1 MSEPLIAFVHQP
13 QNIVVPPVNQADGV
27 ALWTDRMARGL
38 RQDHSIICY
47 SRRGPSQPES
57 SVLHGIEYRRIGW
70 GYDRYLR
77 AGRALDELGLL
88 PPQRS
93 FFASALYFRH
103 YGQQVATDLQS
114 VGAEIIHVQNFSQ
127 FVPWI
132 RRRNPRAKVVL
143 HMHAD
148 WLAELDRRWLQPRL
162 EAADAIVCC
171 SGYYANGIRGA
182 WPQFGSRVH
191 VVYNGAAP
199 EELTEI
205 GERSLRL
212 EEARRILFVGRVVPD
227 KGLHILIEA
236 FNGLVEELP
245 HAELAIVGPIPMI
258 ARASL
263 AIHTSTEPMV
273 RELAKFG
280 GARFDRYLRSRLTPA
295 AAKRVTITGEV
306 PRRELL
312 HHYRDSDLLVLP
324 SILPEGFGIPIVEA
338 ACWEIPTVA
347 TRRGGMPEVI
357 VNGETGCLVEAGDAA
372 GLRAAMANLLKDDA
386 RRRKM
391 GQAARART
399 LELFTWSKI
408 AKQLRD
414 VYEGL

>member
-1 MSEPLIAFVHQP
+1 
-13 QNIVVPPVNQADGV
+13 
-27 ALWTDRMARGL
+27 
-38 RQDHSIICY
+38 
-47 SRRGPSQPES
+47 
-57 SVLHGIEYRRIGW
+57 
-70 GYDRYLR
+70 
-77 AGRALDELGLL
+77 
-88 PPQRS
+88 
-93 FFASALYFRH
+93 
-103 YGQQVATDLQS
+103 
-114 VGAEIIHVQNFSQ
+114 
-127 FVPWI
+127 
-132 RRRNPRAKVVL
+132 
-143 HMHAD
+143 
-148 WLAELDRRWLQPRL
+148 
-162 EAADAIVCC
+162 
-171 SGYYANGIRGA
+171 
-182 WPQFGSRVH
+182 

-205 GERSLRL
+205 GERSPRL
-212 EEARRILFVGRVVPD
+212 EEPRRILFVGRVVPD

-280 GARFDRYLRSRLTPA
+280 GARFDRYLRSCLTPA

-306 PRRELL
+306 SRKELL

-338 ACWEIPTVA
+338 ACCGIPTVA

-357 VNGETGCLVEAGDAA
+357 VDGETGCLVEAGDAA

-386 RRRKM
+386 RRRRM

>member
-1 MSEPLIAFVHQP
+1 MSERLIAFVHQP

-38 RQDHSIICY
+38 RKDHSIVCY
-47 SRRGPSQPES
+47 SRRGPGQPES
-57 SVLHGIEYRRIGW
+57 SVFHGIEYRRIGW

-148 WLAELDRRWLQPRL
+148 WLAELNRRWLQPRL

-245 HAELAIVGPIPMI
+245 HLELAIVGPIPMI

-338 ACWEIPTVA
+338 ACCGIPTVA

>member
-1 MSEPLIAFVHQP
+1 MSERLIAFVHQP

-38 RQDHSIICY
+38 RKDHSIVCY

-57 SVLHGIEYRRIGW
+57 SVLHGIEYRRVGW

-77 AGRALDELGLL
+77 VGRALDELGLL

-93 FFASALYFRH
+93 FFGSSLYFCH
-103 YGQQVATDLQS
+103 YGQRIATDLQS
-114 VGAEIIHVQNFSQ
+114 FGAELVHVQNFSQ
-127 FVPWI
+127 FVPCI
-132 RRRNPRAKVVL
+132 KRRNPRAKVVL
-143 HMHAD
+143 HMHAN
-148 WLAELDRRWLQPRL
+148 WLVELDRRWLRPRL

-171 SGYYANGIRGA
+171 SGYYANGIRVA
-182 WPQFGSRVH
+182 WPEFASRVH

-205 GERSLRL
+205 GERSPRL
-212 EEARRILFVGRVVPD
+212 EESRRILFVGRVVPD

-245 HAELAIVGPIPMI
+245 HVELAIVGPIPTL

-263 AIHTSTEPMV
+263 AIHTSKEAMV

-280 GARFDRYLRSRLTPA
+280 GARFDGYIRSRLTPA

-306 PRRELL
+306 PRKELL
-312 HHYRDSDLLVLP
+312 RHYRDSDLLVLP
-324 SILPEGFGIPIVEA
+324 SILPEGFGVPIIEA
-338 ACWEIPTVA
+338 ACWGLPTVA
-347 TRRGGMPEVI
+347 TRRGGIPEVI
-357 VNGETGCLVEAGDAA
+357 VDGETGRLVEAGDPT
-372 GLRAAMANLLKDDA
+372 GLRAALAHLLKDDA
-386 RRRKM
+386 QRRRM

-399 LELFTWSKI
+399 LELSLG
-408 AKQLRD
+408 AR
-414 VYEGL
+414 